1 MCLSSFAGMKESAT
15 SGYYIL
21 TYDYILYFWSFFFF
35 FKLNWTLNLNLADLI
50 ASHILT
56 HLGHSIR

>member
-35 FKLNWTLNLNLADLI
+35 LNLTELW
-50 ASHILT
+50 T
-56 HLGHSIR
+56 